1 MKAAVNPPLRPS
13 ISLRER
19 LRSELT
25 APTPGQVALETR
37 QSECAGAGTGMIEV

>member
-25 APTPGQVALETR
+25 APTPGQIPLQAR
-37 QSECAGAGTGMIEV
+37 QSH